1 MSRVALSR
9 APRRVYNQG
18 GSKEDV
24 VRRNDLRY
32 ESGLVEK
39 VWVGECARCGE
50 QVRAHN
56 AAQAHAWEIAHS
68 RAGCGRTL
76 VPDETGRGWRPQRG

>member
-1 MSRVALSR
+1 
-9 APRRVYNQG
+9 
-18 GSKEDV
+18 
-24 VRRNDLRY
+24 
-32 ESGLVEK
+32 VEK
-39 VWVGECARCGE
+39 VWVGECPRCGE